1 MKERKLTLEI
11 PYYSQS
17 VQGIIWDFLTF
28 SKQNNIKLKIEL
40 SPKFEKEIMGKGSFA
55 RFEFNGK
62 KVLIDIQDNPTEYQ
76 FYRDYDCIFKRSF
89 SKNLTYAANVYPF
102 GFRFDVFDGLW
113 VVCLSNLKLFLIDKR
128 NRKELM
134 RTILNLFG
142 IDYLGFNNITRYWNK
157 LELIRQSE
165 HIEKKAILFSTRLWG
180 GKIGDKISKERK
192 FISDLLIN
200 RQDVVLNSLSPLK
213 QSVYLKKLE
222 DCNVVV
228 INNGLHDVPGIR
240 FPEILLLG
248 KVVVTLPIN
257 VEIPGLVDGI
267 HYISTNL
274 EDLNSCLD
282 NLSMVNIKRI
292 QTSSREYAQDYLGP
306 GKRVEYILSQI

>member
-1 MKERKLTLEI
+1 MSIKKLILEI

-17 VQGIIWDFLTF
+17 VQGIIWDFHTYC
-28 SKQNNIKLKIEL
+28 KQNKVKLKIQL

-55 RFEFNGK
+55 RLEINGK
-62 KVLIDIQDNPTEYQ
+62 KVLIDVQDNPTEYQ
-76 FYRDYDCIFKRSF
+76 FYRNYDCIFKRSF
-89 SKNLTYAANVYPF
+89 SKDVNYSANVYPF

-113 VVCLSNLKLFLIDKR
+113 VVCLTNLKLFLTDKR

-142 IDYLGFNNITRYWNK
+142 IDYLGFNNISRNWDK
-157 LELIRQSE
+157 LELLKQSKQ
-165 HIEKKAILFSTRLWG
+165 IENKAILFSTRLWSG
-180 GKIGDKISKERK
+180 DIGDKISKERK
-192 FISDLLIN
+192 SISELLET
-200 RQDVVLNSLSPLK
+200 RQDVVLNSLLPLE
-213 QSVYLKKLE
+213 QSEYLKKLQ
-222 DCNVVV
+222 DCNVII

-282 NLSMVNIKRI
+282 NLSMGNIKRI
-292 QTSSREYAQDYLGP
+292 QTTAREYAQDYLGP
-306 GKRVEYILSQI
+306 GKRVQYILNQM